1 MPYCCAKHK
10 MRPIATYTRS
20 VVCVCVCVCVCVR
33 VRACVR
39 ACVCLRVTVGQITD
53 EPIEMLIWVS
63 VWTHVDS
70 RSRVLCRR
78 SRSRS
83 PRKKTLCERS
93 YLSTVDIAN
102 LISYGTG
109 GW

>member
-1 MPYCCAKHK
+1 MVIKEICIWLPPWLREKEILYAE
-10 MRPIATYTRS
+10 I
-20 VVCVCVCVCVCVR
+20 VCVCVCVC

-39 ACVCLRVTVGQITD
+39 ACVCLRVTVGQITA
-53 EPIEMLIWVS
+53 EPIEILIS